1 MEIHYDVK
9 RIEKLRADALSCV
22 ISYEEFY
29 YLFHKRFV
37 TTYGRATYASRYADA
52 YEYALENAAVSIDEC
67 ELIVGKTASR
77 QFTDDERTEWNEL
90 RKYSVAAHASPFGQ
104 DSHMAIDYDLLVK
117 RGIKGIIADINTYK
131 SKLSDMVVDDF
142 EKLDFYD
149 CCIRCLNAVVKFSN
163 RYADAAEL
171 MAQSASADRAAE
183 LMKIST
189 NCRNVPYNPAC
200 TFYEAVQSVQF
211 VTFCVS
217 LKPLRAGGILQYQ
230 LGRPDRYLA
239 DSYYAD
245 IKSGAITKYEAQTL
259 LDCLGV
265 LINRRVPRGLSSG
278 YMVGG
283 RDINGEITK
292 GELTQ
297 MCMRVVSDNRLVYP
311 SVGLCV
317 ADGGDDQR
325 EDIEVACRILGA
337 GCSHPAFFNDD
348 VIQQGLRNYGLPP
361 EDACSYIHST
371 CVEITPIA
379 ASNVW
384 VASPYINLLQTLLDV
399 LDREYN
405 SKDELME
412 VYFANL
418 SNRIHGGYLHEI
430 RNRTERRRYDM
441 DPLLSCFVNNCLRDG
456 VDIEHG
462 GAKYNWIMPSFVG
475 LSNAA
480 DSINAIND
488 LIFDKKLY
496 TFKQLKEML
505 DNNFADYE
513 NDRQIF
519 SRRVEKYGNDNDEID
534 AIVKTITEYIP
545 ECCKKYEGL
554 IIPSLFCWIMHDI
567 FGRDT
572 GASPD
577 GRLAG
582 FPLGD
587 GSGPAQGREHNGPT
601 ASILSST
608 KWDHTPFIGGIAVN
622 MKFSKSYMREESY
635 DVMMAL
641 IKSYITRGGFEL
653 QINVTDAE
661 LLKKA
666 QKQPEL
672 YRDLVVRIGGYSD
685 YFVSLS
691 PTMQEEVITRTVH
704 CI

>member
-1 MEIHYDVK
+1 METHDVK
-9 RIEKLRADALSCV
+9 RIEKLRADALNCA

-29 YLFHKRFV
+29 YLFHKRFIQTYGH
-37 TTYGRATYASRYADA
+37 TTYAMRYADA
-52 YEYALENAAVSIDEC
+52 YEYALDNATVSIDEC

-77 QFTDDERTEWNEL
+77 KLSDDEQNEWNDL
-90 RKYSVAAHASPFGQ
+90 RKYSIPAHSSPFGQ
-104 DSHMAIDYDLLVK
+104 DSHMAIDYDLLLK
-117 RGIKGIIADINTYK
+117 RGIKGITEDIETHK
-131 SKLSDMVVDDF
+131 SALSDMNPDDF
-142 EKLDFYD
+142 EKLDFYNS
-149 CCIRCLNAVVKFSN
+149 CIKCLNAVVKFSN
-163 RYADAAEL
+163 RYADTAEL
-171 MAQSASADRAAE
+171 IAQSASAERAAE
-183 LMKIST
+183 LMQIAA
-189 NCRNVPYNPAC
+189 NCRNVPYNPAR
-200 TFYEAVQSVQF
+200 TFYEALQSVQF
-211 VTFCVS
+211 ITFCVS
-217 LKPLRAGGILQYQ
+217 LKPLRGGILQYQ

-239 DSYYAD
+239 DYYNN
-245 IKSGAITKYEAQTL
+245 ITAYEAQTL
-259 LDCLGV
+259 LDCLGI

-283 RDINGEITK
+283 RDTDGKITT
-292 GELTQ
+292 GELTR
-297 MCMRVVSDNRLVYP
+297 MCMKVVSDNKLVYP

-317 ADGGDDQR
+317 ADSGAEQS
-325 EDIEVACRILGA
+325 EDIEFACKILGE

-348 VIQQGLRNYGLPP
+348 VIHQGLLDRGLTDD
-361 EDACSYIHST
+361 EACSYIHST

-379 ASNVW
+379 RSNVW

-399 LDREYN
+399 LNREYT
-405 SKDELME
+405 SEDELLE
-412 VYFANL
+412 AYFTNL
-418 SNRIHGGYLHEI
+418 ANRIHGGYLHEV
-430 RNRTERRRYDM
+430 RNRAERRRYDM
-441 DPLLSCFVNNCLRDG
+441 DPLLSCFVNDCLKNG
-456 VDIEHG
+456 TDIEHG

-480 DSINAIND
+480 DSVNAIKA
-488 LIFDKKLY
+488 LVFDKKLF
-496 TFKQLKEML
+496 TFAQLKEML
-505 DNNFADYE
+505 DNNFTGYE
-513 NDRQIF
+513 NERRLF
-519 SRRVEKYGNDNDEID
+519 SQTVEKYGNDNDGID
-534 AIVKTITEYIP
+534 GIVNTITVRIAEL
-545 ECCKKYEGL
+545 CKKYNGL

-582 FPLGD
+582 LPLGD

-608 KWDHTPFIGGIAVN
+608 KWDHTPFTGGIAVN
-622 MKFSKSYMREESY
+622 MKFSKAYMRDESY
-635 DVMMAL
+635 TVMKSL
-641 IKSYITRGGFEL
+641 IMSYLQRGGFEL

-691 PTMQEEVITRTVH
+691 PTMQEEVIARTVH

>member
-1 MEIHYDVK
+1 MNNNYDVK
-9 RIEKLRADALSCV
+9 RIEKLRSDALSCV

-29 YLFHKRFV
+29 YLFHKRFI

-52 YEYALENAAVSIDEC
+52 YEYALENVAVSIDEC

-77 QFTDDERTEWNEL
+77 KLSDDERTEWNEL

-104 DSHMAIDYDLLVK
+104 DSHMAIDYDLLLK
-117 RGIKGIIADINTYK
+117 RGIKGIIEDINTYK
-131 SKLSDMVVDDF
+131 SKLSDMNVDDF
-142 EKLDFYD
+142 EKMDFYD
-149 CCIRCLNAVVKFSN
+149 SCIRCLNAVVKFSN
-163 RYADAAEL
+163 RYADTAEL
-171 MAQSASADRAAE
+171 MAQSASAERAAE
-183 LMKIST
+183 LMKIAA

-200 TFYEAVQSVQF
+200 TFYEALQAVQF
-211 VTFCVS
+211 ITLCVS
-217 LKPLRAGGILQYQ
+217 VKPLRAGAVLQYQ

-239 DSYYAD
+239 DYYYAD
-245 IKSGAITKYEAQTL
+245 VKSGTITQYEAQTL

-278 YMVGG
+278 YMLGG
-283 RDINGEITK
+283 RDLNGEITK

-317 ADGGDDQR
+317 ADGGNDQQ
-325 EDIEVACRILGA
+325 EDIELACRILGD

-348 VIQQGLRNYGLPP
+348 VIQQGLRNYGLSP
-361 EDACSYIHST
+361 EEACSYIHST

-399 LDREYN
+399 IDREYN
-405 SKDELME
+405 SEDELME
-412 VYFANL
+412 AYFANL
-418 SNRIHGGYLHEI
+418 TARIHNGYKNEVKNRI
-430 RNRTERRRYDM
+430 ERRRYDM

-462 GAKYNWIMPSFVG
+462 GAEYNWIMPSFVG

-496 TFKQLKEML
+496 TFGQLKKML
-505 DNNFADYE
+505 DNNFSGFE

-519 SRRVEKYGNDNDEID
+519 SQRVEKYGNDNDEID
-534 AIVKTITEYIP
+534 AIVKTITEHINDY
-545 ECCKKYEGL
+545 CKKYDGL

-567 FGRDT
+567 FGRET

-608 KWDHTPFIGGIAVN
+608 KWDHTPFTGGIAVN
-622 MKFSKSYMREESY
+622 MKFSKSYMREDSY
-635 DVMMAL
+635 DVMTAL
-641 IKSYITRGGFEL
+641 IKSYLTRGGFEL